1 MTLFQK
7 LYNYCYSQKPEQKE
21 NRSKLNSSILI
32 GLDNN
37 NEYFFEIKW
46 DHNIVTSPDQLAN
59 IIIGLNYGLFTEEV
73 INILQSHNG
82 DTIDKKIIEEALS
95 LLNKKQNILKDITE
109 TTDNSPLIKPS
120 SVFNPS

>member
-1 MTLFQK
+1 MRLFQK
-7 LYNYCYSQKPEQKE
+7 LYNYCSHPKSEQKE
-21 NRSKLNSSILI
+21 QTKLNSSILI
-32 GLDNN
+32 GLDKN

-46 DHNIVTSPDQLAN
+46 DHDILTSPDQLAN

-82 DTIDKKIIEEALS
+82 DTIDKKIIDEALS

-109 TTDNSPLIKPS
+109 TADNSPLIKPS
-120 SVFNPS
+120 SVFKPS

>member
-1 MTLFQK
+1 MTLFQR
-7 LYNYCYSQKPEQKE
+7 LYNYCYRPKAKQQE

-46 DHNIVTSPDQLAN
+46 DHDIITSPDQLAN

-120 SVFNPS
+120 SVFKPS